1 MTLKQTLVALTI
13 LVPGLAFADLGDTL
27 ESARIKYGDPSATGH
42 PHIWAYVH
50 NLFRIWQTYDDK
62 GICVIV
68 EYCLV
73 NNGPFTPGDCID
85 LDRNN
90 MPAGLVLGNGPG
102 WTIVKWPDTPSH
114 RDTVSFQYTEGDTR
128 YQVIVGQF
136 RRDDSGGWYYSRMYL
151 SSEGIEIIKT
161 L

>member
-1 MTLKQTLVALTI
+1 MTVETWTATI
-13 LVPGLAFADLGDTL
+13 CLLGWL
-27 ESARIKYGDPSATGH
+27 P
-42 PHIWAYVH
+42 
-50 NLFRIWQTYDDK
+50 
-62 GICVIV
+62 
-68 EYCLV
+68 
-73 NNGPFTPGDCID
+73 
-85 LDRNN
+85 
-90 MPAGLVLGNGPG
+90 GNGPG
-102 WTIVKWPDTPSH
+102 WAIVKWPDTPSH